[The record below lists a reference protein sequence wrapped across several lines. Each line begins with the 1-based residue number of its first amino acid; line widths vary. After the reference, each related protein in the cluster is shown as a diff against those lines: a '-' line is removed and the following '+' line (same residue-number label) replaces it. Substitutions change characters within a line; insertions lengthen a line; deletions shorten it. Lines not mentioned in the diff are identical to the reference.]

1 VKKKSTKLRCG
12 DASSERYFA
21 SLGRTRVASDVLSCV
36 FFSPF
41 FVILLFFSFSGVRRG
56 SRTVKEVIKECT
68 FSLELLWVLA
78 VVVVVCLCGAWCVC
92 VCVQSTTAPLSDIFF
107 LHF

>member
-1 VKKKSTKLRCG
+1 M
-12 DASSERYFA
+12 YFH
-21 SLGRTRVASDVLSCV
+21 V